1 LIKDGDIVC
10 TERGRE
16 CKPTISRFIQCL
28 HFCMGLRVLE
38 NNEHGWATKTLNADV
53 RLSAHAEEEEE
64 REA

>member
-1 LIKDGDIVC
+1 
-10 TERGRE
+10 
-16 CKPTISRFIQCL
+16 
-28 HFCMGLRVLE
+28 MGLRVLE